1 MNFNTKKTQSSIQ
14 LTLTDTFQQQRSN
27 SKFINMKN
35 RLNNPLGFVSGVVL
49 FLMTFSSH
57 VFGQTPSYDPAPVAG
72 IVYVCEGGEV
82 TLTVNGTT
90 PGEQYSMNANPP
102 SGTQTL
108 TATSTSLTFAPV
120 LYSTSG
126 AYSISLIRV
135 SPLMFFPNQ
144 TIQVLV
150 DPTVA
155 VLTLSDPEGNVEA
168 GTMISAT
175 IGTAG
180 TGGAPGSIDEFEYSK
195 DGGTTWLPYTPGTDI
210 TTTDYLLVDVKI
222 KSIRRHPDG
231 LGCYSENIYTWN
243 IDSRVHDIT
252 GTQGSYYH
260 IQQAIDAATTVDG
273 DVLEI
278 EAGTMDLPSVV
289 NINKEITLRG
299 QGIASTI
306 IDISSSWFTNPSVN
320 AFSLN
325 DNNIT
330 LEDIYFRIV
339 GKGQGNI
346 IGLFQSN
353 CTVQDNKFTGEY
365 VYGDSEVT
373 RATVW
378 SANNMTG
385 LLFNNNIIESLRQP
399 GYLSNGSGTISNNT
413 ITTTRGWV
421 IEGVGTMSFT
431 GNTFGA
437 NTSHITILDVA
448 ANISGL
454 TISNNDFSGTVV
466 DWKIDNRAAGVLDAD
481 CNWYGSASYASV
493 FAGIKGKV
501 AFVPYKSSAVSMC
514 NVGFSMPENLVLT
527 HTQASESILV
537 QFDVTDNDLELKP
550 IPGLNPNVPAEL
562 AQIAALYTTLEAA
575 VLSGN
580 PAAIQAAA
588 LAVGDDIIT
597 EYYYMDGVNK
607 IYLQT
612 AGGNNLIKNKY
623 WQEYLVRSSD
633 TERFP
638 DWLNNLTLVNQ
649 EEFRT
654 STNPL
659 TGAVAAGW
667 LNPVLGRDVIIKVTF
682 IHNGAVNSIEEIVS
696 IPPGPIENL
705 NTGLGYPTIQAAI
718 NAANTNDRIG
728 VATGSYTENVNATT
742 KTISLVPGNSPGCV
756 TITGD
761 FTLNAMNTLEM
772 EVDGTTACTDY
783 DQFVINGVV
792 TLGGATLNLVLGYVP
807 NLGDSY
813 TLISNDGVDP
823 VVGQFV
829 QGFSISQ
836 GGHVF
841 DINYSGGDGNDVV
854 LTKCTGGVVNL
865 NTAKEFCSIQDAIDD
880 NSTTGGHII
889 SVASGTYAEN
899 IVVNKSLELRGANFG
914 INPNTTPRVAESI
927 LLTPVTIVTGTSSSR
942 IVAVSADNVKIDG
955 FLIDGDNPS
964 LTSGFLNNVGADMD
978 IRNGIDNA
986 VGVQNLQ
993 VTNNII
999 KNMVY
1004 YGVRIQSTTG
1014 LSPAVSS
1021 GHEIKMNRFMD
1032 MGTYQTVTGG
1042 WGQFGGG
1049 VLLQNSHYAQITDN
1063 VMLNVRIGVQLGNFQ
1078 VANPGLF
1085 AHVIE
1090 NNQIEA
1096 RRLGVFYN
1104 LLRQSPWTVSGNT
1117 ITGYNSTDE
1126 QALGGS
1132 WRGIR
1137 ITSVGNTGM
1146 GNSLFNNNVLDGS
1159 AITIIGKEGFNVW
1172 NVTNNS
1178 KPLISGG
1185 SVTGVTTG
1193 ALLTNYDSGFG
1204 NATDGAHASLSNV
1217 TINASATGILVSDNP
1232 ASTTH
1237 AKVNVS
1243 VSGSDIT
1250 SGGEGV
1256 KTEESVAGTTSA
1268 SLVNNDITAA
1278 AVGIN
1283 ITGMTLSATN
1293 TLTIDNNDINLTSQ
1307 IAGPNPTAG
1316 IFLSNILGT
1325 QNATITNND
1334 ITGAFYGYVGYN
1346 INTTSVT
1353 SIEGGAISGIMQ
1365 GIAVVNTV
1373 GGPLAGSNIE
1383 LSGIGMNGFTGTSLN
1398 PAINFHAGV
1407 YTFTAATTT
1416 PAQGITLTADGLTID
1431 DTESPSQASGGLYLA
1446 DFSGGMTNV
1455 QNIIVTNSSI
1465 INNANRGVDARGK
1478 VNLTFN
1484 GNTLTNNGHTA
1495 FGSGGNDGFS
1505 VIAQQNAT
1513 INANNNF
1520 ITLPATSTTKVIGF
1534 LTGLGSTN
1542 VINAHDNKLSLNG
1555 NTESGSKLAR
1565 SDAGTGSIDA
1575 ECNWWGTGNDLM
1587 IQALTEGNVDYTNW
1601 LTNSMDNDGVAPG
1614 FQPVPGS
1621 CNGQPVMVVIAS
1633 NTPATCVSG
1642 MNGALTIS
1650 VTGGTAPFMYLWS
1663 NTETTQDISMLPPGM
1678 YTVTVT
1684 DSFGS
1689 TGTATATVGLLPVEN
1704 TNTNIGY
1711 ATIQDA
1717 VNAANPGELIE
1728 VCSGTYLEDVL
1739 IPSGKDGLNIYS
1751 LDPANTIVSGPIG
1764 GGGATFRIEAAG
1776 VIIDGFTITREGN
1789 NLTDWN
1795 NPGLNLNGVSVQGQT
1810 ASAIIQNNIITGNRT
1825 GIDINNSNGNQIL
1838 TNEIDFNR
1846 TGLIFRNQT
1855 DNTVMTGNYIRDNW
1869 TAGVLF
1875 LDASGGSNSPV
1886 QSAEN
1891 SNFNENFIVGNW
1903 YGDIVDRQSGG
1914 SLPAPGSNLKNFECN
1929 WYGVNLPVVST
1940 ANSSEPGYGALIPV
1954 LYGGSASNPGGAPN
1968 ILGPASANIDYI
1980 NWGLDAD
1987 DNDMGTFGWQ
1997 ITPATCTGSP
2007 VEIDM
2012 VTLSPN
2018 QFCQENGSIEVVF
2031 SGGSA
2036 NYSIAWSGAESG
2048 VQTGILASPY
2058 TISNLIHGSYS
2069 ITITDANGS
2078 SANSAVFIT
2087 NHPVRNTTLTQYYP
2101 TIQAAVDAASDGH
2114 IIDVCAGTYTETI
2127 NVNKAITLQGANVG
2141 IPGNGARSTESTLLN
2156 CDITYSSGGNITLDG
2171 FRLLRTDAFAG
2182 NQLLLNA
2189 GGLNTVQHCIFER
2202 NGSATGTV
2210 VRAISTGTSGGN
2222 KVISNNRFTGDT
2234 SGGLFS
2240 GHKTWNNAV
2249 YVDQGP
2255 FATSL
2260 SGNLIENS
2268 RTGLSIDDHSN
2279 SNTVLNNTFTNNGT
2293 HISFGGAV
2301 PTAGTYVFGANNF
2314 NTSGSAI
2321 INLSNVNTNFRLDIT
2336 SSSYNGTPCASLSN
2350 AQLFEME
2357 AQMFHKERSGRK
2369 GKVVYKANNQY
2380 VNNFTVPFVKLDVI
2394 QISVAYGDP
2403 NDIIN
2408 LQAGTYNQRVV
2419 IDKNDLTLQGVT
2431 TDKTLY
2437 ILDGS
2442 TGVVGTGSGITLNN
2456 GITGTTIQY
2465 LTIQNFAG
2473 SGGNTTAGIRGLL
2486 SNSNTDVNNVAVLNN
2501 SNSSGIYFGG
2511 GAAIDQVSVTNCMVT
2526 DHLTGARGIVIWDGL
2541 KTNINISN
2549 NMVTN
2554 NSCCGIELQ
2563 DGDASAVTVS
2573 TNTITIGTGD
2583 NAIGLTGLNPSV
2595 GANLINGNIISGGG
2609 RFGIEIKNP
2618 AGGVTVSNNMLD
2630 LVSQNTDLRDRA
2642 GIAILRRGVL
2652 GSNVDVPNGVTI
2664 TGNTVNGYQQ
2674 TSDSEGFGIVVEG
2687 TNHVVTGNTLTNN
2700 DVGILQQQN
2709 PSGYPGDADQNNL
2722 VDLYFGRGNSP
2733 MTCGNTIS
2741 GNTFTTNGVDTRD
2754 IGVGAGIVQNNTTLE
2769 YFCSI
2774 QSSINDAQ
2782 TLDGHILNVGAGTF
2796 NENVVVNK
2804 GVTVKGSGPANTII
2818 TPGVACSGTGVS
2830 LTAANAKIED
2840 LRVTNFQTGVLVSS
2854 SNNTLTNVESVSNC
2868 NQGLELAN
2876 GTTNVSVINSKLNN
2890 NTTSGFRKGTS
2901 ATVNGF
2907 TMTNSEVKGNVQ
2919 GCFVAKNDGAGGTF
2933 DNVTITNSDFS
2944 DNTQKGMYFEALS
2957 NATFD
2962 GILMNNSGTDVAY
2975 GFNNGIDINLKYA
2988 AYANITIQNSEFT
3001 SCGVTG
3007 TASDPENPAVLAIKA
3022 RDDAPSYNANP
3033 ASLSNVLL
3041 KNNLISGY
3049 RNGVRFGEFGKIN
3062 AGPSGVTL
3070 EGNHLGGP
3078 YAHKSL
3084 INRTNRDIN
3093 LVCNWHG
3100 TTDVLTMLAGFVNA
3114 GTGSILYN
3122 TILANG
3128 TDGNV
3133 ARGFQ
3138 PAAGCLCPSGNL
3150 VTNTTTNETFCSV
3163 QAAIDD
3169 ADTNNGHILQV
3180 SAGTY
3185 AENIKVTKQVSILGP
3200 NALVDAC
3207 SGTRNPEAIIYTS
3220 ASDIDFDTDNGTLIE
3235 VLTSNVTIAGLTLD
3249 GDNPS
3254 ITTGKTSTN
3263 GADIDV
3269 AEGVTRY
3276 GTGNNLVINNN
3287 IIKNLSYFG
3296 ITMYDFPAAVPSAG
3310 NSISGNLIKDLG
3322 TYDNTVDLS
3331 YWGNGILLY
3340 NNQYASVVNNCME
3353 NVRGGIQT
3361 GNFHQANPGAASFQM
3376 ITGNTIQARRRGIF
3390 HNLAYSNA
3398 SPLTFENNTI
3408 TGLVNANETVWDGV
3422 LIASMSVPSFT
3433 LNNSINGTGISNP
3446 SEGIEVWNVKNNA
3459 PATITGGNV
3468 SNVGTGIFLNNYEGY
3483 VSDGG
3488 DGAHATITNV
3498 TINATTTGVRLL
3510 DSPSSTTH
3518 GKVIASVSDCDI
3530 TAGVEGIKTEETL
3543 AGTTGG
3549 TFQDNTIIAGAIGV
3563 NITGMTLSPTNTLTI
3578 DNNNIDL
3585 TSQTAGPNPTIGV
3598 LLSKILG
3605 TQNATITDNTITDAF
3620 YGYIGHNINTTP
3632 VTSIQGGSIT
3642 GVMQGVA
3649 FFNTLGGPLA
3659 ASNSGVSGVLMS
3671 GFTGTSAN
3679 PANNIHAGVY
3689 SFTAGGTTPATGL
3702 NLAINNVTITG
3713 TGTPSQASAG
3723 IHNADF
3729 SGGAVDVQTV
3739 TVTNSVIN
3747 NNANRGIDA
3756 RGKVN
3761 LTMTGNTLTNNGHTA
3776 FGTGGNDGF
3785 SVIAQQNAT
3794 VTAQNNFITL
3804 PATSVTEVFGLI
3816 TGNGATNQ
3824 IIAHNNSILLNG
3836 NTDPDTKL
3844 AQSLPGTGSINAT
3857 CNWWGDMVC
3866 PADEIAGNVLV
3877 YPFLTN
3883 GTDDAPAT
3891 PGFQPVAGSC
3901 NEPSITAIV
3910 TGPDLPPN
3918 VINMSS
3924 GNMYTMTICSGE
3936 EVTTS
3941 PPSVVN
3947 TNAANCS
3954 SLRVQTVYTTT
3965 LTNLPPTQTFDADYA
3980 TASVAPPTS
3989 ITLENHQTTAQD
4001 IVFVSTPYYDVN
4013 GNNQYDAGTDVA
4025 GGIITFTL
4033 TVQPRPSIS
4042 NTVTSGVYSQV
4053 MTSGNNYA
4061 HTICHDTDI
4070 TTSVPVMNTTANAC
4084 GTLRIQTQYIST
4096 LPNIPSATVD
4106 VSFDDAVL
4114 AGPQTISPN
4123 NTTGTSQTITFITT
4137 PYYDVNGNMMYDA
4150 GVDVVGDV
4158 TNFVLTILPIPEGEI
4173 SGTTFVIQN
4182 APTTANVIFT
4192 GVVGTAPYTFTYHVN
4207 GGPVQ
4212 SVSTIGMNNVVT
4224 VPHPNGTPGVFVY
4237 TLLSV
4242 TDANGCAGEVNPM
4255 QNTAT
4260 ITVISVNMLPD
4271 LSPSIARPLNASF
4284 TTGQTKEGYVQIT
4297 NGGNGPTYGTTKVR
4311 LPKTIGNFNLVID
4324 QNAVM
4329 SAGQSVVNSQCTF
4342 TELLTVWEISF
4353 DDPIPNGTNIK
4364 IGYTLTGTG
4373 MSGSNGTM
4381 TTTIVNDS
4389 GGDSNNSN
4397 NRATRRFVI
4406 N

>member
-1 MNFNTKKTQSSIQ
+1 VTI
-14 LTLTDTFQQQRSN
+14 
-27 SKFINMKN
+27 KN
-35 RLNNPLGFVSGVVL
+35 
-49 FLMTFSSH
+49 
-57 VFGQTPSYDPAPVAG
+57 
-72 IVYVCEGGEV
+72 
-82 TLTVNGTT
+82 LTV
-90 PGEQYSMNANPP
+90 
-102 SGTQTL
+102 
-108 TATSTSLTFAPV
+108 
-120 LYSTSG
+120 
-126 AYSISLIRV
+126 
-135 SPLMFFPNQ
+135 
-144 TIQVLV
+144 
-150 DPTVA
+150 
-155 VLTLSDPEGNVEA
+155 
-168 GTMISAT
+168 
-175 IGTAG
+175 
-180 TGGAPGSIDEFEYSK
+180 
-195 DGGTTWLPYTPGTDI
+195 
-210 TTTDYLLVDVKI
+210 
-222 KSIRRHPDG
+222 
-231 LGCYSENIYTWN
+231 
-243 IDSRVHDIT
+243 
-252 GTQGSYYH
+252 
-260 IQQAIDAATTVDG
+260 
-273 DVLEI
+273 
-278 EAGTMDLPSVV
+278 
-289 NINKEITLRG
+289 
-299 QGIASTI
+299 
-306 IDISSSWFTNPSVN
+306 
-320 AFSLN
+320 
-325 DNNIT
+325 
-330 LEDIYFRIV
+330 
-339 GKGQGNI
+339 
-346 IGLFQSN
+346 
-353 CTVQDNKFTGEY
+353 
-365 VYGDSEVT
+365 
-373 RATVW
+373 
-378 SANNMTG
+378 
-385 LLFNNNIIESLRQP
+385 
-399 GYLSNGSGTISNNT
+399 
-413 ITTTRGWV
+413 
-421 IEGVGTMSFT
+421 
-431 GNTFGA
+431 
-437 NTSHITILDVA
+437 
-448 ANISGL
+448 
-454 TISNNDFSGTVV
+454 
-466 DWKIDNRAAGVLDAD
+466 
-481 CNWYGSASYASV
+481 
-493 FAGIKGKV
+493 
-501 AFVPYKSSAVSMC
+501 
-514 NVGFSMPENLVLT
+514 
-527 HTQASESILV
+527 
-537 QFDVTDNDLELKP
+537 
-550 IPGLNPNVPAEL
+550 
-562 AQIAALYTTLEAA
+562 
-575 VLSGN
+575 
-580 PAAIQAAA
+580 
-588 LAVGDDIIT
+588 
-597 EYYYMDGVNK
+597 
-607 IYLQT
+607 
-612 AGGNNLIKNKY
+612 
-623 WQEYLVRSSD
+623 
-633 TERFP
+633 
-638 DWLNNLTLVNQ
+638 
-649 EEFRT
+649 
-654 STNPL
+654 
-659 TGAVAAGW
+659 
-667 LNPVLGRDVIIKVTF
+667 
-682 IHNGAVNSIEEIVS
+682 
-696 IPPGPIENL
+696 
-705 NTGLGYPTIQAAI
+705 
-718 NAANTNDRIG
+718 
-728 VATGSYTENVNATT
+728 
-742 KTISLVPGNSPGCV
+742 
-756 TITGD
+756 
-761 FTLNAMNTLEM
+761 
-772 EVDGTTACTDY
+772 
-783 DQFVINGVV
+783 
-792 TLGGATLNLVLGYVP
+792 
-807 NLGDSY
+807 
-813 TLISNDGVDP
+813 
-823 VVGQFV
+823 
-829 QGFSISQ
+829 
-836 GGHVF
+836 
-841 DINYSGGDGNDVV
+841 
-854 LTKCTGGVVNL
+854 
-865 NTAKEFCSIQDAIDD
+865 
-880 NSTTGGHII
+880 
-889 SVASGTYAEN
+889 
-899 IVVNKSLELRGANFG
+899 
-914 INPNTTPRVAESI
+914 
-927 LLTPVTIVTGTSSSR
+927 
-942 IVAVSADNVKIDG
+942 
-955 FLIDGDNPS
+955 
-964 LTSGFLNNVGADMD
+964 
-978 IRNGIDNA
+978 
-986 VGVQNLQ
+986 QN
-993 VTNNII
+993 
-999 KNMVY
+999 
-1004 YGVRIQSTTG
+1004 
-1014 LSPAVSS
+1014 
-1021 GHEIKMNRFMD
+1021 
-1032 MGTYQTVTGG
+1032 
-1042 WGQFGGG
+1042 
-1049 VLLQNSHYAQITDN
+1049 
-1063 VMLNVRIGVQLGNFQ
+1063 
-1078 VANPGLF
+1078 
-1085 AHVIE
+1085 
-1090 NNQIEA
+1090 
-1096 RRLGVFYN
+1096 
-1104 LLRQSPWTVSGNT
+1104 
-1117 ITGYNSTDE
+1117 
-1126 QALGGS
+1126 
-1132 WRGIR
+1132 
-1137 ITSVGNTGM
+1137 
-1146 GNSLFNNNVLDGS
+1146 
-1159 AITIIGKEGFNVW
+1159 
-1172 NVTNNS
+1172 
-1178 KPLISGG
+1178 
-1185 SVTGVTTG
+1185 
-1193 ALLTNYDSGFG
+1193 
-1204 NATDGAHASLSNV
+1204 
-1217 TINASATGILVSDNP
+1217 
-1232 ASTTH
+1232 
-1237 AKVNVS
+1237 
-1243 VSGSDIT
+1243 
-1250 SGGEGV
+1250 
-1256 KTEESVAGTTSA
+1256 
-1268 SLVNNDITAA
+1268 
-1278 AVGIN
+1278 
-1283 ITGMTLSATN
+1283 
-1293 TLTIDNNDINLTSQ
+1293 
-1307 IAGPNPTAG
+1307 
-1316 IFLSNILGT
+1316 
-1325 QNATITNND
+1325 
-1334 ITGAFYGYVGYN
+1334 
-1346 INTTSVT
+1346 
-1353 SIEGGAISGIMQ
+1353 
-1365 GIAVVNTV
+1365 
-1373 GGPLAGSNIE
+1373 
-1383 LSGIGMNGFTGTSLN
+1383 FTGTSGN
-1398 PAINFHAGV
+1398 THAGI
-1407 YTFTAATTT
+1407 Y
-1416 PAQGITLTADGLTID
+1416 GIGGNNNLTVLNVALLNNPT
-1431 DTESPSQASGGLYLA
+1431 ASGFYANGPVN
-1446 DFSGGMTNV
+1446 NV
-1455 QNIIVTNSSI
+1455 SI
-1465 INNANRGVDARGK
+1465 
-1478 VNLTFN
+1478 
-1484 GNTLTNNGHTA
+1484 
-1495 FGSGGNDGFS
+1495 
-1505 VIAQQNAT
+1505 
-1513 INANNNF
+1513 
-1520 ITLPATSTTKVIGF
+1520 
-1534 LTGLGSTN
+1534 
-1542 VINAHDNKLSLNG
+1542 
-1555 NTESGSKLAR
+1555 
-1565 SDAGTGSIDA
+1565 
-1575 ECNWWGTGNDLM
+1575 
-1587 IQALTEGNVDYTNW
+1587 
-1601 LTNSMDNDGVAPG
+1601 TNSM
-1614 FQPVPGS
+1614 
-1621 CNGQPVMVVIAS
+1621 VV
-1633 NTPATCVSG
+1633 
-1642 MNGALTIS
+1642 
-1650 VTGGTAPFMYLWS
+1650 
-1663 NTETTQDISMLPPGM
+1663 
-1678 YTVTVT
+1678 
-1684 DSFGS
+1684 
-1689 TGTATATVGLLPVEN
+1689 
-1704 TNTNIGY
+1704 
-1711 ATIQDA
+1711 
-1717 VNAANPGELIE
+1717 
-1728 VCSGTYLEDVL
+1728 
-1739 IPSGKDGLNIYS
+1739 
-1751 LDPANTIVSGPIG
+1751 
-1764 GGGATFRIEAAG
+1764 
-1776 VIIDGFTITREGN
+1776 N
-1789 NLTDWN
+1789 N
-1795 NPGLNLNGVSVQGQT
+1795 
-1810 ASAIIQNNIITGNRT
+1810 
-1825 GIDINNSNGNQIL
+1825 
-1838 TNEIDFNR
+1838 
-1846 TGLIFRNQT
+1846 
-1855 DNTVMTGNYIRDNW
+1855 
-1869 TAGVLF
+1869 
-1875 LDASGGSNSPV
+1875 GGS
-1886 QSAEN
+1886 
-1891 SNFNENFIVGNW
+1891 
-1903 YGDIVDRQSGG
+1903 
-1914 SLPAPGSNLKNFECN
+1914 
-1929 WYGVNLPVVST
+1929 
-1940 ANSSEPGYGALIPV
+1940 
-1954 LYGGSASNPGGAPN
+1954 
-1968 ILGPASANIDYI
+1968 
-1980 NWGLDAD
+1980 
-1987 DNDMGTFGWQ
+1987 
-1997 ITPATCTGSP
+1997 
-2007 VEIDM
+2007 
-2012 VTLSPN
+2012 
-2018 QFCQENGSIEVVF
+2018 
-2031 SGGSA
+2031 
-2036 NYSIAWSGAESG
+2036 
-2048 VQTGILASPY
+2048 
-2058 TISNLIHGSYS
+2058 
-2069 ITITDANGS
+2069 
-2078 SANSAVFIT
+2078 
-2087 NHPVRNTTLTQYYP
+2087 
-2101 TIQAAVDAASDGH
+2101 
-2114 IIDVCAGTYTETI
+2114 
-2127 NVNKAITLQGANVG
+2127 
-2141 IPGNGARSTESTLLN
+2141 
-2156 CDITYSSGGNITLDG
+2156 
-2171 FRLLRTDAFAG
+2171 
-2182 NQLLLNA
+2182 
-2189 GGLNTVQHCIFER
+2189 
-2202 NGSATGTV
+2202 
-2210 VRAISTGTSGGN
+2210 
-2222 KVISNNRFTGDT
+2222 
-2234 SGGLFS
+2234 
-2240 GHKTWNNAV
+2240 
-2249 YVDQGP
+2249 
-2255 FATSL
+2255 
-2260 SGNLIENS
+2260 
-2268 RTGLSIDDHSN
+2268 
-2279 SNTVLNNTFTNNGT
+2279 
-2293 HISFGGAV
+2293 
-2301 PTAGTYVFGANNF
+2301 
-2314 NTSGSAI
+2314 
-2321 INLSNVNTNFRLDIT
+2321 
-2336 SSSYNGTPCASLSN
+2336 
-2350 AQLFEME
+2350 
-2357 AQMFHKERSGRK
+2357 
-2369 GKVVYKANNQY
+2369 
-2380 VNNFTVPFVKLDVI
+2380 
-2394 QISVAYGDP
+2394 
-2403 NDIIN
+2403 
-2408 LQAGTYNQRVV
+2408 
-2419 IDKNDLTLQGVT
+2419 
-2431 TDKTLY
+2431 
-2437 ILDGS
+2437 
-2442 TGVVGTGSGITLNN
+2442 
-2456 GITGTTIQY
+2456 
-2465 LTIQNFAG
+2465 
-2473 SGGNTTAGIRGLL
+2473 
-2486 SNSNTDVNNVAVLNN
+2486 
-2501 SNSSGIYFGG
+2501 
-2511 GAAIDQVSVTNCMVT
+2511 
-2526 DHLTGARGIVIWDGL
+2526 ARGIVIWNGL

-2563 DGDASAVTVS
+2563 DGDASGVTIS
-2573 TNTITIGTGD
+2573 GNTIAIGSGD
-2583 NAIGLTGLNPSV
+2583 NALGLTGLNASV

-2890 NTTSGFRKGTS
+2890 NTTSGFRKGTA

-3001 SCGVTG
+3001 NCGVTG
-3007 TASDPENPAVLAIKA
+3007 TASDPENPSVLAIKA
-3022 RDDAPSYNANP
+3022 RNDAPSYNTNP

-3084 INRTNRDIN
+3084 INRTNSDIN

-3100 TTDVLTMLAGFVNA
+3100 TTDVLAMLAGFVNA

-3530 TAGVEGIKTEETL
+3530 TAGVEGIKTEESL

-3563 NITGMTLSPTNTLTI
+3563 SITGMTLSPTNTLTI

-3989 ITLENHQTTAQD
+3989 ITPENHQTTAQD

-4042 NTVTSGVYSQV
+4042 NTVTSGVYSQL

-4192 GVVGTAPYTFTYHVN
+4192 GLVGTAPYTFTYHVN

-4260 ITVISVNMLPD
+4260 ITVISANMLPD

-4381 TTTIVNDS
+4381 TTTIVNES